1 MNPPLR
7 QALVGVGANLGDRC
21 AALRRAVDRLRLEPG
36 IGVVEASP
44 VYETAPVGL
53 VEQPAFLNATVGLET
68 SLPPEALLAVLQR
81 LENEAGRI
89 RTVRW
94 GPRSLDLDLLAF
106 EGETRATPSLE
117 LPHPRMFKRGFV
129 MVPLAA
135 LLARPRL
142 QRPAWDELRQR
153 LTAPPNDSSA
163 VTEFFDCDLDA
174 PDYAAAH
181 EFLLG
186 LKQRGVQP
194 GLDRMERF
202 VAALGHPE
210 RAIPCVHVAG
220 TNGKGSVAAMLEAIF
235 RAAGWRTGL
244 YTSPHLVRLGERIQ
258 VNRRPLTADQIAT
271 HVAALR
277 PIADRLAAEAGGGP
291 SYFEFMTAV
300 AFAHFSVTHC
310 DIAIIETGM
319 GGRIDATNVVV
330 PEASVLTS
338 VGMDHAEYLGDTLAK
353 IAAEK
358 AGVIK
363 PGRPVIMGPMLPE
376 AEQVIR
382 ARAAE
387 LAAPIIS
394 VATAFRADGADF
406 PATNLR
412 GQHQRANAAT
422 AALAGKVLTQQWRLT
437 RDGIAHALQHVD
449 WSGRWQE
456 ILIGDRRVILE
467 AAHNAEGA
475 AALADSLARLA
486 REEGKAPVIVVGVLG
501 ATRARPLLAVVARH
515 AAALHLVVP
524 RQSRACSHDELVSL
538 LPPGVTVPVRRS
550 SIAELFPVGGGC
562 RAGDP
567 GSTIVVTGS
576 LYLVGEVL
584 ARLEPDRG
592 SLEDHL
598 QDF

>member
-21 AALRRAVDRLRLEPG
+21 AALRRAVDRLRLEPE

-53 VEQPAFLNATVGLET
+53 VDQPAFLNAVVGLET
-68 SLPPEALLAVLQR
+68 SLPPEALLSVLQR

-94 GPRSLDLDLLAF
+94 GPRPLDLDLLAF

-117 LPHPRMFKRGFV
+117 LPHPRMLERRFV
-129 MVPLAA
+129 TVPLAA
-135 LLARPRL
+135 LLARPRF
-142 QRPAWDELRQR
+142 QRPAWDALRQR
-153 LTAPPNDSSA
+153 LAAPTIDSSA
-163 VTEFFDCDLDA
+163 VTVFSACILDA
-174 PDYAAAH
+174 PDYGGAQ
-181 EFLLG
+181 EYLLA

-194 GLDRMERF
+194 GLDRMDRF

-258 VNRRPLTADQIAT
+258 VNRQPLTPDQIAT

-277 PIADRLAAEAGGGP
+277 PIADRLAAEPGGGP

-300 AFAHFSVTHC
+300 AFAHFAATHC

-319 GGRIDATNVVV
+319 GGRLDATNVVV
-330 PEASVLTS
+330 PEASILTS
-338 VGMDHAEYLGDTLAK
+338 VGMDHAEFLGDTVAK

-358 AGVIK
+358 AGIIK
-363 PGRPVIMGPMLPE
+363 PGRTVIMGPMLPE

-387 LAAPIIS
+387 VTAPIIS

-422 AALAGKVLTQQWRLT
+422 AALTAKVMAQKWRLT
-437 RDGIAHALQHVD
+437 PDGIAHALQHVD
-449 WSGRWQE
+449 WPGRWQE
-456 ILIGDRRVILE
+456 IPTGDRRLVLE
-467 AAHNAEGA
+467 AAHNADGA
-475 AALADSLARLA
+475 AALSDSLARLA
-486 REEGKAPVIVVGVLG
+486 REDGKAPVIVVGVLG
-501 ATRARPLLAVVARH
+501 ATRARPLLEAIARH
-515 AAALHLVVP
+515 AAEIHLVVP
-524 RQSRACSHDELVSL
+524 RQSRACSHEELISL

-550 SIAELFPVGGGC
+550 SIAELFPVGEGC

-567 GSTIVVTGS
+567 ASTIVVTGS

>member
-21 AALRRAVDRLRLEPG
+21 AALSRAVDRLRLEPG

-53 VEQPAFLNATVGLET
+53 VDQPAFLNAVVGLET
-68 SLPPEALLAVLQR
+68 SLPPEALLSVLQR

-94 GPRSLDLDLLAF
+94 GPRPLDLDLLAF

-117 LPHPRMFKRGFV
+117 LPHPRMLERGFV

-135 LLARPRL
+135 LLARPRF
-142 QRPAWDELRQR
+142 QRPVWDALRQR
-153 LTAPPNDSSA
+153 LAAPTIDSSA
-163 VTEFFDCDLDA
+163 VTVFSACILDA
-174 PDYAAAH
+174 PDYGGAQ
-181 EFLLG
+181 EYLLA

-258 VNRRPLTADQIAT
+258 VNRQPLTPDQIAT

-300 AFAHFSVTHC
+300 AFAHFAATHC

-319 GGRIDATNVVV
+319 GGRLDATNVVV
-330 PEASVLTS
+330 PEASILTS
-338 VGMDHAEYLGDTLAK
+338 VGMDHAEFLGDTVAK

-358 AGVIK
+358 AGIIK
-363 PGRPVIMGPMLPE
+363 PGRTVIMGPMLPE

-387 LAAPIIS
+387 VAAPIIS

-422 AALAGKVLTQQWRLT
+422 AALTAKVMAQKWRLNP
-437 RDGIAHALQHVD
+437 DGIAHALQHVD
-449 WSGRWQE
+449 WPGRWQE
-456 ILIGDRRVILE
+456 IPNGDRRLVLE
-467 AAHNAEGA
+467 AAHNADGA
-475 AALADSLARLA
+475 AALSDSLARLA
-486 REEGKAPVIVVGVLG
+486 REDGKAPVIVVGVLG
-501 ATRARPLLAVVARH
+501 ATRARPLLEVIARH
-515 AAALHLVVP
+515 AAEIHLVVP
-524 RQSRACSHDELVSL
+524 RQSRACSHEELISL

-550 SIAELFPVGGGC
+550 SIAELFPVGEGC

-567 GSTIVVTGS
+567 ASTIVVTGS

-584 ARLEPDRG
+584 ARVESDRG
-592 SLEDHL
+592 SLENHL